1 MQEDTM
7 QQPIVRTFRHVGAAE
22 QARQELL
29 AAGIAADDVA
39 IDVRIDETGPV
50 QGNFTVGDSPKVTG
64 KTAYSHTYAP
74 IAQDDVRDCQ
84 VTVNPADA
92 ALAERAAAI
101 LDRLGGHDPDP
112 AAAAALAARQ
122 TRH

>member
-1 MQEDTM
+1 MREDTM
-7 QQPIVRTFRHVGAAE
+7 QQPIVRTFKHVTAAE
-22 QARQELL
+22 QARVELL

-39 IDVRIDETGPV
+39 IDVRVDESGPV
-50 QGNFTVGDSPKVTG
+50 QGNFTVGDSPAVTG

-74 IAQDDVRDCQ
+74 VAQEDVRDCQ

-112 AAAAALAARQ
+112 AHAAAIAARE

>member
-1 MQEDTM
+1 MREDTM
-7 QQPIVRTFRHVGAAE
+7 QHAIIRTFRHVGAAE
-22 QARQELL
+22 QARTELL

-39 IDVRIDETGPV
+39 IDVRIDESGPV
-50 QGNFTVGDSPKVTG
+50 QGNFTVGDTPWVKG
-64 KTAYSHTYAP
+64 KTAYAHTYAP
-74 IAQDDVRDCQ
+74 VAQDDVRDCQ
-84 VTVNPADA
+84 VTVNAADA

-112 AAAAALAARQ
+112 AARA

>member
-1 MQEDTM
+1 M
-7 QQPIVRTFRHVGAAE
+7 QQSIVRTFKQVTAAE
-22 QARQELL
+22 EARAELL

-50 QGNFTVGDSPKVTG
+50 QGNFTVGDSPAVTG

-74 IAQDDVRDCQ
+74 VAQDDVRDCQ
-84 VTVNPADA
+84 VTVNAADG
-92 ALAERAAAI
+92 ALARRAAEI
-101 LDRLGGHDPDP
+101 LEHFGGYDPDP
-112 AAAAALAARQ
+112 AHAAAIAARE

>member
-1 MQEDTM
+1 M
-7 QQPIVRTFRHVGAAE
+7 QQAIIRTFKHVTAAE
-22 QARQELL
+22 EARAALL

-39 IDVRIDETGPV
+39 IDVRVDESGPV
-50 QGNFTVGDSPKVTG
+50 QGNFTVGDAPAVTG

-74 IAQDDVRDCQ
+74 VAQDDVRDCQ
-84 VTVNPADA
+84 VTVNAADA

-112 AAAAALAARQ
+112 AAAAAIAARQ

>member
-1 MQEDTM
+1 M
-7 QQPIVRTFRHVGAAE
+7 QQPIIRTFKHVDAAQ
-22 QARQELL
+22 QARTELL

-39 IDVRIDETGPV
+39 IDVRVDETGAV
-50 QGNFTVGDSPKVTG
+50 QGNFTVGDSPAVTG

-74 IAQDDVRDCQ
+74 VAQEDVRDCQ

-92 ALAERAAAI
+92 ALAERATAI
-101 LDRLGGHDPDP
+101 LDRLGGFDPDP
-112 AAAAALAARQ
+112 ASAAAVAARA

>member
-1 MQEDTM
+1 MQLA
-7 QQPIVRTFRHVGAAE
+7 IIRTFRHVSAAE
-22 QARQELL
+22 QAREELL

-50 QGNFTVGDSPKVTG
+50 QGNFTVGDSPRVKG

-74 IAQDDVRDCQ
+74 VAQDDVRDCQ
-84 VTVNPADA
+84 VTVNAADA
-92 ALAERAAAI
+92 ALAERATAI

-112 AAAAALAARQ
+112 AAAALAARQ